1 MSVQERFQ
9 GPGWEWDQELVKAVD
24 AFEALYP
31 GVVYWGSCGGFSCG
45 PLTHVAYCDV
55 KSVGAP
61 GNYLLFS
68 YDYRGLRVG
77 DISGDEAI
85 ALLEN
90 ELGVDETQA
99 RILMFYMSKGLA
111 GWYWYRFK

>member
-55 KSVGAP
+55 KSVRAP
-61 GNYLLFS
+61 GTIFCFPMTIVVS
-68 YDYRGLRVG
+68 ESEISRGMR
-77 DISGDEAI
+77 
-85 ALLEN
+85 
-90 ELGVDETQA
+90 Q
-99 RILMFYMSKGLA
+99 
-111 GWYWYRFK
+111 

>member
-55 KSVGAP
+55 KSVRAP

-77 DISGDEAI
+77 DTSGDEAI
-85 ALLEN
+85 PLLEN
-90 ELGVDETQA
+90 ELGLDETQA
-99 RILMFYMSKGLA
+99 RVLMFYMTKGLA
-111 GWYWYRFK
+111 GWNYHRFK